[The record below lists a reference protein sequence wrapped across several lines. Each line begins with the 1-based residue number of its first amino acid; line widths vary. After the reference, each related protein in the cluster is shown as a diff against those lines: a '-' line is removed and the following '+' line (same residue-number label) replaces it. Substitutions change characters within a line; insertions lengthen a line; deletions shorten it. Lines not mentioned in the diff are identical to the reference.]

1 MEAQTK
7 SLRKIKLVVRPSSAV
22 LKIALVALIVFS
34 MAALLA
40 LSWMKRGFQNNT
52 QAQKD
57 AAAALEQENRDLQE
71 KIDNVDTVQGVED
84 IAREELGL
92 VDPNTIVIQ
101 PETE

>member
-1 MEAQTK
+1 MQEQK
-7 SLRKIKLVVRPSSAV
+7 KFRVEFRSSSNL
-22 LKIALVALIVFS
+22 LKIVVVVLIVFS

-40 LSWMKRGFQNNT
+40 LGWMNSGLRERT